1 LEVTRDEPSLAKLP
15 QHKLY
20 QRLALIRST
29 LTTLRHTDRSRCYQ
43 PHANLFFF
51 WKETNCRIFKIHLSC
66 KAHPWSHAAFLAY
79 ELSPT
84 T

>member
-43 PHANLFFF
+43 LHANLFFF
-51 WKETNCRIFKIHLSC
+51 LERN
-66 KAHPWSHAAFLAY
+66 
-79 ELSPT
+79 
-84 T
+84 